1 MADEVLLGIEH
12 KGVSNRLLR
21 ELRWVQVVRNNRDS
35 PRNSDLVLQRQ
46 GELLRMRR
54 ELMRLRNDAVGF
66 IGLVFRSYDSIWVER
81 CSAIVKEK

>member
-1 MADEVLLGIEH
+1 VANEVLLGVEY

-21 ELRWVQVVRNNRDS
+21 ELRWVQVVRDNRDS

-66 IGLVFRSYDSIWVER
+66 IGLVFRSYDSI
-81 CSAIVKEK
+81 